1 MIAMLSIEDIA
12 VDVIQ
17 ESILNWYEEDENFT
31 EQQAEQVYSAVYH
44 KLKYGGWKAAKE
56 ELESHNLDG
65 IASYIEAS
73 FDYAYDDKKERH
85 IEEAKQS
92 KEEAL
97 QADADSVKQME
108 LF

>member
-1 MIAMLSIEDIA
+1 MVSLNKRVGRGNPSHDRNVKHRIILQLTY
-12 VDVIQ
+12 IQ

-31 EQQAEQVYSAVYH
+31 EQQAEQIYSAVYN

-73 FDYAYDDKKERH
+73 YR
-85 IEEAKQS
+85 
-92 KEEAL
+92 L
-97 QADADSVKQME
+97 CV
-108 LF
+108 